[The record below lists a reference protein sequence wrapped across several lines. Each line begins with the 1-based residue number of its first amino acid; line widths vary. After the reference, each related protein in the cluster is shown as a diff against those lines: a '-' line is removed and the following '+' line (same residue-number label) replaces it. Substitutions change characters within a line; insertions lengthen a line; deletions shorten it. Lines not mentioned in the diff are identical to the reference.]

1 MHNCIDSSFISEQDL
16 IGFFLIYHLGYKPKK
31 ILYLRNGIEYKLSA
45 IKEKLS
51 ALIGFKNI
59 TYERWNLKKGI
70 YPWYK
75 LIKQFI
81 INLIQFLKLNNY
93 AELWK

>member
-1 MHNCIDSSFISEQDL
+1 MYRFSLISEQDF

-31 ILYLRNGIEYKLSA
+31 ILYLRNGIEYKLSN
-45 IKEKLS
+45 IQEKLS
-51 ALIGFKNI
+51 ALIGFKHI
-59 TYERWNLKKGI
+59 TYESWNLKKGI

-81 INLIQFLKLNNY
+81 INLIKFLKLNNY